1 MNALHAEKL
10 TDSREARNR
19 FCEHVRLLFQ
29 EIFRYEKEEDYTAH
43 EPPLPSTIINFEKSS
58 GPGPNLDDLLID
70 MRGKISSEW
79 NVKVA
84 ELLLENFLEYKA
96 NWEGDDLTLPERSD
110 AYFLD
115 LITEKLGRVKV
126 EWGRTRARFK
136 PDGSVETPF
145 EVEARMEKNKD
156 GRGEASRAYSRRVQI
171 IEIKKAEGAED
182 LEIWAWIQTVVQ
194 KLGEEGTSSDESGV
208 DEETGYAVFN
218 VRKMPWRRNI
228 EKLLTAIQR
237 AEAVA
242 NASRD
247 KRGAK
252 PAHRIRANGNLN
264 SRRDP
269 KKELPRQLYDPK
281 WLKEQNKYVLANLKI
296 SKDKLQ
302 WIEWQE
308 LRRRS

>member
-1 MNALHAEKL
+1 M
-10 TDSREARNR
+10 R
-19 FCEHVRLLFQ
+19 
-29 EIFRYEKEEDYTAH
+29 
-43 EPPLPSTIINFEKSS
+43 TI
-58 GPGPNLDDLLID
+58 
-70 MRGKISSEW
+70 R
-79 NVKVA
+79 
-84 ELLLENFLEYKA
+84 
-96 NWEGDDLTLPERSD
+96 
-110 AYFLD
+110 
-115 LITEKLGRVKV
+115 
-126 EWGRTRARFK
+126 
-136 PDGSVETPF
+136 
-145 EVEARMEKNKD
+145 
-156 GRGEASRAYSRRVQI
+156 QI

-308 LRRRS
+308 PRRRS